1 MASREQVLSEA
12 GYRCAVPHCR
22 ALSSLD
28 VHPIDEADNLVCLCA
43 TCADRYRRDGVPSE
57 QVMTVYK
64 IRLQE
69 MSRALDR
76 DSIDLLFY
84 LTKLEWLAVS
94 GDKVSEVAPLLN
106 AGYLYADYK
115 SAQGQATATPQYR
128 LRLTNK
134 GRQFLDA
141 WQNGEM
147 D

>member
-1 MASREQVLSEA
+1 MKEA
-12 GYRCAVPHCR
+12 GYRCAVPNCR
-22 ALSSLD
+22 ALTSLD
-28 VHPIDEADNLVCLCA
+28 VHPIGQEDDLICLCG
-43 TCADRYRRDGVPSE
+43 TCSDRYQRDGVPSE

-69 MSRALDR
+69 MTRAVDR
-76 DSIDLLFY
+76 QSLDLLFY

-94 GDKVSEVAPLLN
+94 GDKVAEVAPLLN

-115 SAQGQATATPQYR
+115 SAQGQVATPAPQYR

-134 GRQFLDA
+134 GKQFLDA
-141 WQNGEM
+141 WQNGEI